1 MAGAA
6 AGDGG
11 DGDGRRGVEWRAAAA
26 ADGIERAGE
35 PERYV
40 LKSIHKHC
48 CLTLTQFSQGLVTV
62 RVSGR
67 VVFAMGFF

>member
-1 MAGAA
+1 MEVLRSYCTWAAGYPGGVAALAGAA

-40 LKSIHKHC
+40 LKSIHKH
-48 CLTLTQFSQGLVTV
+48 
-62 RVSGR
+62 
-67 VVFAMGFF
+67 

>member
-26 ADGIERAGE
+26 ADGIERAGG

-62 RVSGR
+62 RVIG
-67 VVFAMGFF
+67 VLCLVFF